1 MGFETIIARRER
13 SSLVVTLNRPE
24 RRNAIN
30 FRMIEELIEATRQ
43 AGGEA
48 AVRSLIITGGTGCFS
63 AGADLKDLLAVES
76 TTECA
81 AYFRQLH
88 RMNDTLEKLEKPV
101 IAAIEGFCMTGGC
114 EMALACDIRVAAEGA
129 SFAITS
135 SRIGTVPGAG
145 ATQRLPRILGV
156 GKALELMFSAEAI
169 NASEAHRIGLINRL
183 VPAGEALKEA
193 LAIADCYQNR
203 APLSHAFIKRAVRQG
218 VQMDLAS
225 ALELE
230 IFAATSVYGTEDR
243 REGITAFLE
252 KREAHFRG
260 R

>member
-1 MGFETIIARRER
+1 MGFKTVTVCREG
-13 SSLVVTLNRPE
+13 SSLVVTLNRPD

-30 FRMIEELIEATRQ
+30 LRMIEELIDATRQ
-43 AGGEA
+43 AGEEPS
-48 AVRSLIITGGTGCFS
+48 VRSMVITGGNECFS

-76 TTECA
+76 ATECA

-88 RMNDTLEKLEKPV
+88 RMNDVLEKLEKPV

-114 EMALACDIRVAAEGA
+114 EMALACDIRVAGERA

-145 ATQRLPRILGV
+145 ATQRLPRIVGI
-156 GKALELMFSAEAI
+156 GKALELMFSAEPI
-169 NASEAHRIGLINRL
+169 NAREAHRIGLVNRL
-183 VPAGEALKEA
+183 APAGNALKEA
-193 LAIADCYQNR
+193 LAMAADYEQR

-218 VQMDLAS
+218 AQMDLAS
-225 ALELE
+225 GLELE
-230 IFAATSVYGTEDR
+230 IFAATGIYGTEDR

-252 KREAHFRG
+252 KRAAQFKG